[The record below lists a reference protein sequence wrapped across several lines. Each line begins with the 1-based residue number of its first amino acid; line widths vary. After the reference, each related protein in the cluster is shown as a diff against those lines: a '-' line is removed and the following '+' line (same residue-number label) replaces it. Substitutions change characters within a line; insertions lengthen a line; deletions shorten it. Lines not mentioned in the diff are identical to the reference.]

1 MKNNTSFAV
10 NGITYALLL
19 SMAGAPAYAVDF
31 NTDVLDAADR
41 QNIDFSR
48 FSQAGYIMPGQYQME
63 IMVNDQGI
71 SPSVFPVR
79 FLEPPVSGAEGKKPL
94 PQACLTPEI
103 VSRMGL
109 TEASQEKVT
118 YWNNGQCA
126 DLSQLPGVEIRPNP
140 AEGMLYINMPQAWLE
155 YSDASWL
162 PPSRWDNGIPGLL
175 FDYNFNGT
183 VSKQHK
189 GKQSQLLSYNGTAG
203 ANFGAWRL
211 RADYQGSLNHTTGS
225 AQGTDSQ
232 FTWSRFY
239 MYRAIPRWRAN
250 LTLGENY
257 ISSDIFS
264 SWRYTGAS
272 LESDD
277 RMLPP
282 KLRGYAPQVSGIAD
296 TNARVVISQQG
307 RILYD
312 STVPAGPFTIQDLDS
327 SVRGRLDVEVIEQDG
342 RKKTFQVD
350 TAYVP
355 YLTRPGQIRYKLIS
369 GRSRSYEHRT
379 EGPVFA
385 AGEASWG
392 ISNKWSLYG
401 GGIVA
406 GDYNALAVGLGR
418 DLSEFGTV
426 SADVTQSVA
435 RIPGYDTKQGKS
447 WRLSYS
453 KRFDDVNTDITFAG
467 YRFSERNYMTMDQ
480 YLNARY
486 RNDFTGRE
494 KELYTVTLNKNFVDW
509 QTSVSLQYSHQTY
522 WDRRTSDYYTLSV
535 NRYFDAFGFKN
546 VSAGLTASRSRYS
559 QNGISSSDDNYNDS
573 VFLRLSVP
581 WGTGTASYSGS
592 MSNGRYTNTVG
603 YSDTLNKG
611 LSSYSLQAGVNS
623 GGGQPSQ
630 SQMNAYY
637 NHASPLASLSAN
649 FFAVE
654 KGYTSFGMSASGGAT
669 ITAKGA
675 ALHAGGMNGGTR
687 LLVDTDGVGGV
698 PVDSGRVST
707 NRWGIGVVTDV
718 SSYYRNTTSV
728 DLNKL
733 PEDMEATRS
742 VVESVLTEGAIG
754 YREFEVLKGSR
765 LFAVLRLADNSHPPF
780 GASVTNAK
788 GRELG
793 MVADSGLAWLSGVN
807 PGETLNVGWD
817 GRTQCVVDIPAK
829 LDPAQQLLL
838 PCRKAN

>member
-71 SPSVFPVR
+71 SPSAFPVR

-630 SQMNAYY
+630 SQVNAYY

>member
-1 MKNNTSFAV
+1 MTPQDSNELCLTEACLTKAGIYVSADYFREGYDATRQCYVLTKAPSVKVDFDVSTQSLALSIPQKGLVKIPENVDWDYGTSAFRVNYNANANTGRNNTSAF
-10 NGITYALLL
+10 G
-19 SMAGAPAYAVDF
+19 S
-31 NTDVLDAADR
+31 
-41 QNIDFSR
+41 
-48 FSQAGYIMPGQYQME
+48 
-63 IMVNDQGI
+63 
-71 SPSVFPVR
+71 
-79 FLEPPVSGAEGKKPL
+79 
-94 PQACLTPEI
+94 
-103 VSRMGL
+103 
-109 TEASQEKVT
+109 
-118 YWNNGQCA
+118 A
-126 DLSQLPGVEIRPNP
+126 DLKANIGRWVVSSSATASGGDSGDNSTT
-140 AEGMLYINMPQAWLE
+140 INM
-155 YSDASWL
+155 
-162 PPSRWDNGIPGLL
+162 
-175 FDYNFNGT
+175 F
-183 VSKQHK
+183 
-189 GKQSQLLSYNGTAG
+189 TA
-203 ANFGAWRL
+203 
-211 RADYQGSLNHTTGS
+211 T
-225 AQGTDSQ
+225 
-232 FTWSRFY
+232 
-239 MYRAIPRWRAN
+239 RAIRALSADLAVGKTSTGDSLLGNTGTYGVSLSRNNSMKPGN
-250 LTLGENY
+250 LG
-257 ISSDIFS
+257 
-264 SWRYTGAS
+264 YT
-272 LESDD
+272 
-277 RMLPP
+277 P
-282 KLRGYAPQVSGIAD
+282 VFSGIA
-296 TNARVVISQQG
+296 NGPSRVTLTQNG
-307 RILYD
+307 RLLH
-312 STVPAGPFTIQDLDS
+312 SEMVPAGPFTIQDLDS

-355 YLTRPGQIRYKLIS
+355 YLTRPGQIRYKLVS
-369 GRSRSYEHRT
+369 GRSRNYEHTT

-418 DLSEFGTV
+418 DLNEFGTV

-435 RIPGYDTKQGKS
+435 RIPGEETKQGKS

-453 KRFDDVNTDITFAG
+453 KRFDDVNADITFAG

-494 KELYTVTLNKNFVDW
+494 KELYTVTLNKNFEDW
-509 QTSVSLQYSHQTY
+509 KTSVNLQYSHQTY

-546 VSAGLTASRSRYS
+546 ISLGLSASRSKY
-559 QNGISSSDDNYNDS
+559 QNRDNDS
-573 VFLRLSVP
+573 AFVRLSVP

-592 MSNGRYTNTVG
+592 MSNDRYTNTVG

-611 LSSYSLQAGVNS
+611 LSSYSLNAGVSS

-630 SQMNAYY
+630 SQMSAYY
-637 NHASPLASLSAN
+637 NHSSPLANLSAN
-649 FFAVE
+649 FSAVE
-654 KGYTSFGMSASGGAT
+654 NGYTSFGMSASGGAT

-698 PVDSGRVST
+698 PVDGGRVST

-817 GRTQCVVDIPAK
+817 GRTQCVVDIPK
-829 LDPAQQLLL
+829 NLDPAQQLLL